1 MLVRF
6 QVMNLFTIADKK
18 WKGLDPET
26 NGANIPA
33 LPTYSFGDKCVFLK
47 IGRYEKVS
55 VYILI
60 LFLPWFLS
68 ACDDYLKE
76 DSDDLLIPSLVNDY
90 VLILLGEGY
99 PMSLRPQIEWIHLMT
114 DDVRW
119 ARYIMTSRCITI
131 VR

>member
-1 MLVRF
+1 M
-6 QVMNLFTIADKK
+6 K
-18 WKGLDPET
+18 
-26 NGANIPA
+26 
-33 LPTYSFGDKCVFLK
+33 
-47 IGRYEKVS
+47 KVS

-90 VLILLGEGY
+90 VPILLGEGY
-99 PMSLRPQIEWIHLMT
+99 PDEF
-114 DDVRW
+114 
-119 ARYIMTSRCITI
+119 ASRCITI

>member
-1 MLVRF
+1 M
-6 QVMNLFTIADKK
+6 K
-18 WKGLDPET
+18 
-26 NGANIPA
+26 
-33 LPTYSFGDKCVFLK
+33 
-47 IGRYEKVS
+47 KVS

-90 VLILLGEGY
+90 VPILLG
-99 PMSLRPQIEWIHLMT
+99 RMT
-114 DDVRW
+114 WRW